1 MRLHASGCP
10 IRKSTHQRVFAPT
23 HGLSQL
29 VTSFFASESQG
40 ILHVPF
46 SPFLNI
52 IKQSP
57 FRSELLR
64 LFSSLLHHRLPAL
77 ARELGALVFFLFF
90 DLLVIYLRIF
100 RFSASNMSMCSF
112 SSGEFYLIGSLALAH
127 QSFSLFKWRITDSNR

>member
-10 IRKSTHQRVFAPT
+10 IRKSTHHRVFAPT

-46 SPFLNI
+46 SPFLNFF
-52 IKQSP
+52 KQSP

-64 LFSSLLHHRLPAL
+64 LFSSLLHHRLSAL
-77 ARELGALVFFLFF
+77 AQELGALVFFLFF

-100 RFSASNMSMCSF
+100 LTLFSDCLSILSF
-112 SSGEFYLIGSLALAH
+112 QHVNVLF
-127 QSFSLFKWRITDSNR
+127 FSL